1 MPKKPSSRL
10 LSKWRCE
17 ALEYEN
23 SLHRVKPENLDI
35 DVLKFNEL
43 NRRILTLTQELL
55 DLQLVARKVKK

>member
-1 MPKKPSSRL
+1 MRISSRL

-23 SLHRVKPENLDI
+23 SLHRVKPENLNV